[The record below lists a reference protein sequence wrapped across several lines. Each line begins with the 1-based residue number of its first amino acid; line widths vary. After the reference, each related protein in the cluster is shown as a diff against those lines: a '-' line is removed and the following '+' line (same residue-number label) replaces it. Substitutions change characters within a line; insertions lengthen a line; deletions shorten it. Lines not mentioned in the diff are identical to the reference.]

1 MTPLPTQSQHPHQD
15 AFSLLQA
22 RKIADWSGMSQGKEF
37 SSLQIALR
45 TGIAS
50 FLPSVPIFLPEQ
62 ANDLP
67 KAGIFL
73 IWRGEDWGKGSP
85 HSRILLP
92 CTSQPLHGAFCHY
105 FTSLPSHALGPFTP
119 LSLWQPDGFG
129 LPDKGEQ
136 ALSYHR
142 SNCTQAAARPEICAP
157 LIPLYH
163 SGHWAWASPSQ
174 PWTPGREEVN
184 SACKAQ

>member
-1 MTPLPTQSQHPHQD
+1 MQSIAKNKYCKHERTISGESTALISASSHTIFGFMTPLPTQSQHPHQD

-119 LSLWQPDGFG
+119 LSL
-129 LPDKGEQ
+129 
-136 ALSYHR
+136 
-142 SNCTQAAARPEICAP
+142 
-157 LIPLYH
+157 
-163 SGHWAWASPSQ
+163 
-174 PWTPGREEVN
+174 
-184 SACKAQ
+184 